1 MAEQRIFNPLGAGSI
16 PAACKKTEDSETAAA
31 QFRQTANSLKK
42 NSCT

>member
-1 MAEQRIFNPLGAGSI
+1 MAEQRVFNPLGAGSI
-16 PAACKKTEDSETAAA
+16 PAACTETEDSETAAA